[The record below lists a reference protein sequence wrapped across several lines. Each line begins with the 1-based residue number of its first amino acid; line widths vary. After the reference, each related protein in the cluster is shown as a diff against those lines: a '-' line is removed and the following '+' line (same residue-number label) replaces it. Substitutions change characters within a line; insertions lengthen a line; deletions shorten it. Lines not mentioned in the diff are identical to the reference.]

1 MQQSTGINV
10 MFCWYSKVLA
20 LTRSPKLE
28 EESTGGVKYL
38 LFLAFNQ
45 VLLFDAQTFIF
56 LSPSFLS

>member
-10 MFCWYSKVLA
+10 VFCWYYKVLA

-28 EESTGGVKYL
+28 EESSGGLKYL
-38 LFLAFNQ
+38 LLLAFNQ

-56 LSPSFLS
+56 LSPAFLS